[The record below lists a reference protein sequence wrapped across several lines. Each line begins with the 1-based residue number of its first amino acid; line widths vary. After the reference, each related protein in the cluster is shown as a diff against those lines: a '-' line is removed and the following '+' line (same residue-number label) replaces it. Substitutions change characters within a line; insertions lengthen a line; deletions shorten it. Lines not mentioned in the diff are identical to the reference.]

1 MDRPIEVTPKDLA
14 LLQKQIDS
22 HKQAHASQ
30 YPMLISQYGAMGL
43 LYA

>member
-30 YPMLISQYGAMGL
+30 CPMLISQYGAMGL